1 MSTSFEHF
9 LAQAIAARG
18 RPAWSTSPV
27 VVQSA
32 LPGRAVIDGTERLL
46 LCTNDYL
53 GLACDPR
60 VVMAAHEALD
70 RLGAGS
76 RAARSLAGD
85 SDVHRTLEAEL
96 AAFKGAEAALLFGSG
111 FACNV
116 GVIPALA
123 ERDDVIHSDAV
134 NHASIVDGCRL
145 AAADLRIYPHVDTR
159 ALAGALVESQRAVKQ
174 MIVTDA
180 VFSMDGDVAPV
191 ADIVRLAETHDAFV
205 VVDDAHAT
213 GVLGANGKGSL
224 EHFGVRS
231 DAVVM
236 MGTLGKALGSIG
248 GFIAGTQDLI
258 DYLAGSARS
267 FLFTTALP
275 APAAASALTS
285 LRILR
290 AEPERVARLWENAR
304 FLHAGLAER
313 GFRVAGEA
321 AAIIPVYLDDERA
334 AVELSEMLYDSGVVV
349 QPIGPPYVP
358 AGTSRLR
365 VIASA
370 AHSAQDLEIA
380 LEAFQ
385 RASKASVARA

>member
-1 MSTSFEHF
+1 M
-9 LAQAIAARG
+9 
-18 RPAWSTSPV
+18 
-27 VVQSA
+27 
-32 LPGRAVIDGTERLL
+32 
-46 LCTNDYL
+46 
-53 GLACDPR
+53 
-60 VVMAAHEALD
+60 
-70 RLGAGS
+70 
-76 RAARSLAGD
+76 
-85 SDVHRTLEAEL
+85 LEAEL
-96 AAFKGAEAALLFGSG
+96 AAFKGVDAALLFGSG

-123 ERDDVIHSDAV
+123 QRGDVIHSDSL

-145 AAADLRIYPHVDTR
+145 AAAQLRIYPHVDTR
-159 ALAGALVESQRAVKQ
+159 ALADALVESQRAVKQ

-191 ADIVRLAETHDAFV
+191 PDIVRLAETHNAFV

-213 GVLGANGKGSL
+213 GVLGASGKGSL
-224 EHFGVRS
+224 EHFGVCS
-231 DAVVM
+231 NAVVM

-290 AEPERVARLWENAR
+290 AEPERVALLWENAR
-304 FLHAGLAER
+304 LLHAGLTER
-313 GFRVAGEA
+313 GFRVATEV

-358 AGTSRLR
+358 TGTSRLR

-370 AHSAQDLEIA
+370 AHSGQDLEVA
-380 LEAFQ
+380 LDAFQ
-385 RASKASVARA
+385 RVSKASVARA